1 MKNTVLISDSG
12 IEVFQSD
19 IDILI
24 NEYIESLPDENMI
37 YKSIVFKGL
46 LLYIYSHKLKHIID
60 SIKSNKGISQYNI
73 DYSLM
78 DSIFNN
84 IYLSL
89 CYRFSIVPTVLSFSV
104 FVGIDN
110 TYLSEVRSG
119 TYKDGSKV
127 NSDSTQTVKKWYQVC
142 ESALADKAF
151 NDNGIGAIFGLKANY
166 AWTETAPTQVI
177 PESAA
182 QSTPEQIQQRYKD
195 VEKPVLPVF
204 EDET

>member
-12 IEVFQSD
+12 IEIYQSD

-24 NEYIESLPDENMI
+24 SEYIESLPDETLI
-37 YKSIVFKGL
+37 YKASVFNGL
-46 LLYIYSHKLKHIID
+46 LLYIYNNKLKYVIET
-60 SIKSNKGISQYNI
+60 IKNNKGINQYNI
-73 DYSLM
+73 DYDLLN
-78 DSIFNN
+78 DIFQNV
-84 IYLSL
+84 YLPL
-89 CYRFSIVPTVLSFSV
+89 TYRFNIVPTVLSFAC
-104 FVGIDN
+104 FVHVSN
-110 TYLSEVRSG
+110 TFLSEVKTG
-119 TYKDGSKV
+119 TYRKGVKV
-127 NSDSTQTVKKWYQVC
+127 NSESTETVKNWYQVC
-142 ESALADKAF
+142 ESSLADKAF